1 MGLRPDMSDGS
12 PSRYGGL
19 RWVSDSNNN
28 FVYLMYTMFATSQIL
43 FSTVEQFYG
52 FTEWALA
59 SI

>member
-28 FVYLMYTMFATSQIL
+28 FVDLVYLAKQFVL
-43 FSTVEQFYG
+43 CNTVTQ
-52 FTEWALA
+52 TNK
-59 SI
+59 